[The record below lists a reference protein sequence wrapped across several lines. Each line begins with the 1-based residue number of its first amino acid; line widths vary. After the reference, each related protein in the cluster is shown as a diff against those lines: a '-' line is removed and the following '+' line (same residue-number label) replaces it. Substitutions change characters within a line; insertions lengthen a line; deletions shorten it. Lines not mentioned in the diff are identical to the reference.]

1 MCGWLLPGPCR
12 AVFPAAPFLIAIS
25 PAVWPLP
32 YCFVSFDAA
41 AACVSFAVS
50 LEGFTPS
57 LGTAGCPAVVVVVC
71 SAADG
76 TSFFA

>member
-1 MCGWLLPGPCR
+1 VL
-12 AVFPAAPFLIAIS
+12 PAAPFLIAIS

-32 YCFVSFDAA
+32 YSFVSFDAV
-41 AACVSFAVS
+41 AACVSFAVP

-57 LGTAGCPAVVVVVC
+57 LDTAGCSAVVVVVC
-71 SAADG
+71 STADG

>member
-1 MCGWLLPGPCR
+1 MCGWLLPGPCST
-12 AVFPAAPFLIAIS
+12 VLPGAPFLVAIS

-32 YCFVSFDAA
+32 YCFVWFDDA

-57 LGTAGCPAVVVVVC
+57 LGAADCAATVVVAC
-71 SAADG
+71 SAAG
-76 TSFFA
+76 GVSFFS